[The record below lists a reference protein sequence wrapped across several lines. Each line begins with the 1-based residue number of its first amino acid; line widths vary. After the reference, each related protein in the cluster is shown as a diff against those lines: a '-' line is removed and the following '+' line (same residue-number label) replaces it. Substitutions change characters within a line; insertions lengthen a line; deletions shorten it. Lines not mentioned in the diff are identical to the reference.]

1 MPTSVPLLLHDD
13 VSLQQ
18 KSGLARVPQPPLAAR
33 AAARA
38 KGGGGGDA
46 GVPHRA
52 DRRYHTASAW
62 RGVLAITAIA
72 RRGSLAAE
80 S

>member
-38 KGGGGGDA
+38 KAAAAAMPVCLIVRTDGTTPPRHGGRAGDHRDRAPRLTCGG
-46 GVPHRA
+46 
-52 DRRYHTASAW
+52 S
-62 RGVLAITAIA
+62 
-72 RRGSLAAE
+72 
-80 S
+80 